1 MDKLKEKKAGQE
13 ISANQADSKEQKSTT
28 TQEKAKE
35 KENTTTQEKAKEKEN
50 TTTQEKAKEKENAT
64 TQEKAKEKENTA
76 AQEKTKEKENTTAQ
90 KKSKESTEEQKKT
103 GKVAKKAASFVLA
116 VVLLLGLGAYG
127 GVSVYYR
134 THFFPNTSVNQ
145 VDCSNLDASQV
156 SAILEQ
162 QLQTYVLK
170 VTGRDYKTGESGAEL
185 GTITAADVE
194 LSYVD
199 NSQVAAEMLL
209 QQQNPFTWPVRVL
222 KKVSQGNTMVE
233 GVTFNQ
239 EKLAEL
245 VSSWQACQKG
255 NMQEPEDAYISEY
268 MSSKKAYEI
277 IPETEGTFLNID
289 QLQEQIAAAIEKHE
303 EHIDAEECGCYKAA
317 KMIST
322 DENLVKTVEKAN
334 KMLGTKITY
343 DWNGTE
349 VILDGDQIKDWVEIS
364 GNTVTLDEEAV
375 AEFVKAQAKEYD
387 TYGKNRKFTTTLGVE
402 LTLPSGHYGWQTDK
416 NAETEELIQ
425 LISKGS
431 VENREPIYSS
441 TARKKGMSDIG
452 SSYVEA
458 DLTNQHL
465 YLYKDGKIVLETDFV
480 SGNMSSTPDC
490 VTPQGVFGLSYKT
503 TNAVLRGATYQ
514 TPVSYWMPFYGNYG
528 MHDATWRSTF
538 GGEIYIMSGSHGC
551 INLPLDAAAS
561 IYEYVSTG
569 FPVICYYYPGAV
581 AQTVAQPGTTA
592 PPDETTPEEPPAS
605 ESDDDSEDEE

>member
-1 MDKLKEKKAGQE
+1 MDKLKEKEAGQE
-13 ISANQADSKEQKSTT
+13 ISTNQAGSKEQKNATAQEKAREKKNTT
-28 TQEKAKE
+28 AQEKAKE
-35 KENTTTQEKAKEKEN
+35 KENTTAQEKAREKENTTIQEKAKEEG
-50 TTTQEKAKEKENAT
+50 
-64 TQEKAKEKENTA
+64 NTA
-76 AQEKTKEKENTTAQ
+76 AQEKAREKENATAQ
-90 KKSKESTEEQKKT
+90 EKQSTKEQKKT
-103 GKVAKKAASFVLA
+103 GKVAKKVAIFVLA

-185 GTITAADVE
+185 GTITASDVE

-222 KKVSQGNTMVE
+222 KKVSQGNTLVE

-245 VSSWQACQKG
+245 VSSWQACQKD

-268 MSSKKAYEI
+268 VSSKKAYEI

-289 QLQEQIAAAIEKHE
+289 QLQEKIAAAIENHE
-303 EHIDAEECGCYKAA
+303 EHIDAEEGGCYKAA
-317 KMIST
+317 KVTST

-349 VILDGDQIKDWVEIS
+349 VILDGEQIKDWVEIS

-402 LTLPSGHYGWQTDK
+402 LTLPSGYYGWQTDK
-416 NAETEELIQ
+416 SAETEELIQ

-431 VENREPIYSS
+431 VENREPVYSS

-514 TPVSYWMPFYGNYG
+514 TPVNYWMPFYGNYG

-581 AQTVAQPGTTA
+581 SQTVAQPGTTT

-605 ESDDDSEDEE
+605 ESGDDSEDEE

>member
-13 ISANQADSKEQKSTT
+13 ISANQVGSKEQKSTT

-35 KENTTTQEKAKEKEN
+35 KENTITQEKAKEKEN
-50 TTTQEKAKEKENAT
+50 TT

-90 KKSKESTEEQKKT
+90 KKSKEKESTEEQKKT

-317 KMIST
+317 KVIST

-349 VILDGDQIKDWVEIS
+349 VILDGDQIKNWVEIS

-514 TPVSYWMPFYGNYG
+514 TPVNYWMPFYGNYG

>member
-1 MDKLKEKKAGQE
+1 MDKLKEKEAGQE
-13 ISANQADSKEQKSTT
+13 ISMNQAGSKEQKNVT
-28 TQEKAKE
+28 
-35 KENTTTQEKAKEKEN
+35 
-50 TTTQEKAKEKENAT
+50 
-64 TQEKAKEKENTA
+64 
-76 AQEKTKEKENTTAQ
+76 AQEEQNTK
-90 KKSKESTEEQKKT
+90 EQKKA
-103 GKVAKKAASFVLA
+103 GKVAKKAAIFVLV

-156 SAILEQ
+156 SEILEQ
-162 QLQTYVLK
+162 QLQTYELK

-185 GTITAADVE
+185 GTITASDVE

-222 KKVSQGNTMVE
+222 KKVSQGNTLVE

-245 VSSWQACQKG
+245 VSSWQACQKD

-268 MSSKKAYEI
+268 VSSKMAYEI

-289 QLQEQIAAAIEKHE
+289 RLQEKIAAAIENHE
-303 EHIDAEECGCYKAA
+303 EHIDAEEGGCYKAA
-317 KMIST
+317 EVTST

-334 KMLGTKITY
+334 KMLGTKIAY

-349 VILDGDQIKDWVEIS
+349 VILDGEQIKDWVEIS

-375 AEFVKAQAKEYD
+375 AEFVKAQAEEYD

-402 LTLPSGHYGWQTDK
+402 LTLPSGYYGWQTDK
-416 NAETEELIQ
+416 KAETKELIQ
-425 LISKGS
+425 LISDGS
-431 VENREPIYSS
+431 VENREPVYSS

-480 SGNMSSTPDC
+480 SGTMSSTPDC

-514 TPVSYWMPFYGNYG
+514 TPVNYWMPFYGNYG
-528 MHDATWRSTF
+528 MHDAIWRSTF
-538 GGEIYIMSGSHGC
+538 GGEIYITSGSHGC
-551 INLPLDAAAS
+551 INLPLDAAAA

-581 AQTVAQPGTTA
+581 SQTVAQPGTTT
-592 PPDETTPEEPPAS
+592 PLDETTPEETPVEEPA
-605 ESDDDSEDEE
+605 DGSEDEE